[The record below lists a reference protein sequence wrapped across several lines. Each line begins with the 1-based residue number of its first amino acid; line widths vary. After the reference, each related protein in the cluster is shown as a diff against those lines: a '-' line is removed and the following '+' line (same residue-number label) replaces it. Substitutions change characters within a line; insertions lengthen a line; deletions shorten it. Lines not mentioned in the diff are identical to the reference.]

1 MDDAVFIRADELGL
15 KALQGPGRRSLSFAS
30 RKGSLDA
37 WKRSCRRKLAEL
49 IGYTPPGP
57 ARAEMLRTTMHEG
70 VRIEAWVMAA
80 GPGVRLPAYL
90 LRGERPATATTP
102 RPEAVMAIHGHGEA
116 QPCVGAADDYHHQ
129 FALRMAQAGHLVLCP
144 EHRGFGALSDMAA
157 ADEGHWLDYWGSRRG
172 NQFTLVTDTFLYG
185 KTLVGQ
191 TVEDLVRWE
200 NWLADTHGTRTVQ
213 AVGISYGGDLA
224 ITYPAFSR
232 RVRGIYCS
240 GSMGSFSAVFARCYN
255 APAHCVP
262 GILQWMDRS
271 DIAGLSAPVPIRV
284 HYGELDTPGPGNAS
298 AAYNETVEP
307 ALSELRSI
315 YRAHKA
321 EDAVT
326 LRVTPGRG
334 HEFEM
339 DDVLAWLSSLSP

>member
-1 MDDAVFIRADELGL
+1 
-15 KALQGPGRRSLSFAS
+15 
-30 RKGSLDA
+30 
-37 WKRSCRRKLAEL
+37 
-49 IGYTPPGP
+49 
-57 ARAEMLRTTMHEG
+57 
-70 VRIEAWVMAA
+70 
-80 GPGVRLPAYL
+80 
-90 LRGERPATATTP
+90 
-102 RPEAVMAIHGHGEA
+102 MAIHGHGEVE
-116 QPCVGAADDYHHQ
+116 PCTGARDDYHHM
-129 FALRMAQAGHLVLCP
+129 FALRMAQAGHVVLCP
-144 EHRGFGALSDMAA
+144 EHRGFGALRDMAA

-172 NQFTLVTDTFLYG
+172 HQFTLVTDAFLYG

-200 NWLADTHGTRTVQ
+200 NWLADTNGVRHVK

-240 GSMGSFSAVFARCYN
+240 GSMGSFSPVFARCYN
-255 APAHCVP
+255 APSLCIP

-271 DIAGLSAPVPIRV
+271 DIAGLSAPIPIRV

-307 ALSELRSI
+307 AMHELRAI
-315 YRAHKA
+315 YREYRA

-326 LRVTPGRG
+326 LHVSAGAG
-334 HEFEM
+334 HEFDM
-339 DDVLAWLSSLSP
+339 DDVLAWLA